1 MKITTGVSATYKLSF
16 FTRRV
21 LRKRLSSPF
30 FTIPFE
36 SLKRG
41 SYDAILDIRD
51 ALRFRRKRF
60 ALAEKKE
67 KETWFFLI
75 QRNDKQAVFIG
86 TNIYFLATNNYV

>member
-1 MKITTGVSATYKLSF
+1 MKITAGVSATYKLSF

-51 ALRFRRKRF
+51 ASRFRRKRF
-60 ALAEKKE
+60 ALAEKKR
-67 KETWFFLI
+67 KKHDFLI

-86 TNIYFLATNNYV
+86 TNIYFLATKNYV